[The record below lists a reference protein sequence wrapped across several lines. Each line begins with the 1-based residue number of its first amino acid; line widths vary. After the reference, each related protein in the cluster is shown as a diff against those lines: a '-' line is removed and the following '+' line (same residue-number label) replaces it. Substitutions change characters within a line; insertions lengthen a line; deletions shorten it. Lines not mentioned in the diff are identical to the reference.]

1 VLKKIQV
8 RIDTFDAMK
17 TQLTEEEIRF
27 MAYWEENRLKQKKLL
42 NQLVIGLPLGVIFAV
57 PVLLNLFSGWYKRA
71 NMEANAELNPIVLVT
86 AVILI
91 IVFVAVFSRKH
102 KWDMKEQYYR
112 ELDVKRQESEHNSE
126 S

>member
-1 VLKKIQV
+1 VLKKIQI